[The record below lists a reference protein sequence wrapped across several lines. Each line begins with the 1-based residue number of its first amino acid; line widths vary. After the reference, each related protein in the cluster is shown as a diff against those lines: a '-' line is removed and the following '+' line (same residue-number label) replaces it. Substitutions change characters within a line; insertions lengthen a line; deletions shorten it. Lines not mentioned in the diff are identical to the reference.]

1 MSNRRIVIRLKMCY
15 TISVVLRLA
24 LCKAVCKADRHSEP
38 MLAGIFPIGPD
49 RKGVL
54 FYQAFYIWWGLS
66 IGKTQEMAAGFVHSG
81 IIHLER
87 MLPASSADHCMP
99 GNDGAEVVYKEPG
112 HSSISMYLRFLN
124 ESLMRQSHVSIHG
137 QCQLVKL

>member
-1 MSNRRIVIRLKMCY
+1 MSNRRIAIRLKMCY

-54 FYQAFYIWWGLS
+54 FYQAFYIWWGFS
-66 IGKTQEMAAGFVHSG
+66 IGKTQEMAAGFVRSG
-81 IIHLER
+81 IIHLDR
-87 MLPASSADHCMP
+87 MLPASAADHCMP
-99 GNDGAEVVYKEPG
+99 SNNGAEVVYKEPG
-112 HSSISMYLRFLN
+112 P
-124 ESLMRQSHVSIHG
+124 
-137 QCQLVKL
+137 

>member
-54 FYQAFYIWWGLS
+54 FYQAFYIWRGFS

-87 MLPASSADHCMP
+87 MLDLFAHKVNPYLDTIKTSCMP
-99 GNDGAEVVYKEPG
+99 DTTG
-112 HSSISMYLRFLN
+112 L
-124 ESLMRQSHVSIHG
+124 
-137 QCQLVKL
+137 